1 MVYGAVKDL
10 IIGILRDADRALKI
24 TEITEKVHL
33 VNDAV
38 PDSTI
43 RSCLNLQT
51 DNANGQISRVGRGLY
66 SYRLNSSTTFKDEVV
81 FDNIRLIHGESLEVM
96 SNMPECCVHSIV
108 TDPPYGLVEYSEKE
122 KEKLRVGKGGV
133 WRIPPSIGGCKR
145 NPLPRFTTLRE
156 KDLENMSNFFE
167 DFGSKALK
175 VLAPGGNLLLA
186 SNPLVV
192 HIVTNALVRSGF
204 EARGQVIR
212 LVQTMRGGD
221 RPKGAEEE
229 FYEVSVMPRSQ
240 WEPWI
245 IMRKPMIGTSASSLR
260 TYFTGGWRRISDD
273 LPFGDVIKSSPT
285 RPNERKLSNHPS
297 LKPQALMRQLV
308 RASLPLGRG
317 TVLDPFAG
325 GGSTLAAAKALGY
338 SAIGIELD
346 ESYFNIAKDGIPKL
360 ADIKLSD

>member
-1 MVYGAVKDL
+1 MHWYEVA
-10 IIGILRDADRALKI
+10 LRLADKSF
-24 TEITEKVHL
+24 V
-33 VNDAV
+33 
-38 PDSTI
+38 
-43 RSCLNLQT
+43 
-51 DNANGQISRVGRGLY
+51 
-66 SYRLNSSTTFKDEVV
+66 
-81 FDNIRLIHGESLEVM
+81 
-96 SNMPECCVHSIV
+96 
-108 TDPPYGLVEYSEKE
+108 
-122 KEKLRVGKGGV
+122 
-133 WRIPPSIGGCKR
+133 
-145 NPLPRFTTLRE
+145 
-156 KDLENMSNFFE
+156 
-167 DFGSKALK
+167 
-175 VLAPGGNLLLA
+175 
-186 SNPLVV
+186 
-192 HIVTNALVRSGF
+192 
-204 EARGQVIR
+204 
-212 LVQTMRGGD
+212 RGGD